1 MGDIVRHA
9 AAPDVRDGLGGVLLL
24 AGGGGGLLPL
34 QVGHHLHRVARQA
47 LPVLVLRPH
56 VHLEVEIF
64 ICHFYIE

>member
-47 LPVLVLRPH
+47 LPVLVL
-56 VHLEVEIF
+56 
-64 ICHFYIE
+64 